1 MEAEKALELLDDAA
15 FRLVRGY
22 SNRESIAFVVRLLDN
37 GSVRIIGP
45 SLPSDVVADLF
56 DKAAQ
61 GYADSEAENAGSVN

>member
-1 MEAEKALELLDDAA
+1 MEAPDALRLLDDAA

-22 SNRESIAFVVRLLDN
+22 ANRDSISFVVRLLDN

-45 SLPSDVVADLF
+45 SLPSDVVTDLF
-56 DKAAQ
+56 GKAAQ